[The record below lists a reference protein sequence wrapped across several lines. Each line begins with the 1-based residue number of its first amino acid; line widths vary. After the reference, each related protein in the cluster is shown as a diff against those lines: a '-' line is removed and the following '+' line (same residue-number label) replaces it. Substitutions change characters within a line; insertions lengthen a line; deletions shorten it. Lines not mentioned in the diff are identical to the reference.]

1 MDMDEI
7 NKLLGFSG
15 REHQNKMPPLPHY
28 STHFPEDNETYK
40 IYYQFDNDE
49 PLIFM
54 EGLNIDSEWILSM
67 DPKVTI
73 EDNGIF
79 LEFRTHHGKSFRLMC
94 KRN

>member
-15 REHQNKMPPLPHY
+15 REHYNKMQSLPHDRQVI
-28 STHFPEDNETYK
+28 PEDDNTYK

-54 EGLNIDSEWILSM
+54 EGLNIHSEWILSM

-79 LEFRTHHGKSFRLMC
+79 LEFRTHEGKSFRLMC